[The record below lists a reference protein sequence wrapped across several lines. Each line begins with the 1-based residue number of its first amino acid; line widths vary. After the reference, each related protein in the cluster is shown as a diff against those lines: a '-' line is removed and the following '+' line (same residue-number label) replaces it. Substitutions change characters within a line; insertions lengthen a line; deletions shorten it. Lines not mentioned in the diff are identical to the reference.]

1 MKPKFSGFN
10 QDSLQSA
17 DLHGIHRCGR
27 KQNGLPVL
35 HPSEMQSTYFLDR
48 ESEDVRRYYSI
59 EEGTRMK
66 RILTMTSTCVMAVA
80 LSGGL
85 AKAQP
90 VNEPVSKTCRE
101 GPRERETEIQKIE
114 PFKVFDNLYHVGPC
128 YVSAWILTTPQG
140 DIMFDSAQEPFVD
153 KVIDNIKK
161 VGVKLGDIKYII
173 INHGHIDHAGG
184 AARLKE
190 FTGARVVAAPEDW
203 SMIEALNG
211 RPNNRDAGKATV
223 TPKRDMEVR
232 EGDHLDLGDQHLII
246 HTAPGHTPGN
256 LFIEGLLLK
265 DGAQTYK
272 GIWGGGG
279 VGAPGLEG
287 AKQGV
292 INAQKLMAVRGVQV
306 YLMTHSWQPPDGYP
320 GGGIL
325 ERSKLL
331 ATRKPG
337 DPHPFVD
344 PASWEARAKQS
355 LETAQKVLAQEQAKA
370 AAAQ

>member
-1 MKPKFSGFN
+1 
-10 QDSLQSA
+10 
-17 DLHGIHRCGR
+17 
-27 KQNGLPVL
+27 
-35 HPSEMQSTYFLDR
+35 
-48 ESEDVRRYYSI
+48 
-59 EEGTRMK
+59 MK
-66 RILTMTSTCVMAVA
+66 RILIMTATSVMAVA
-80 LSGGL
+80 LSDGL

-90 VNEPVSKTCRE
+90 VDEPISKTCRE

-211 RPNNRDAGKATV
+211 RPNNRDAGKATA

-325 ERSKLL
+325 ERAKLL
-331 ATRKPG
+331 AARKPG

-355 LETAQKVLAQEQAKA
+355 LETEKKVLAQEQAKA
-370 AAAQ
+370 AAAK

>member
-1 MKPKFSGFN
+1 LKPKFCGFN

-27 KQNGLPVL
+27 KQNGLPVI
-35 HPSEMQSTYFLDR
+35 HPSEMQSIYFLGR

-66 RILTMTSTCVMAVA
+66 RILTMTSTCAMAVA

-265 DGAQTYK
+265 DGTQTYK

-325 ERSKLL
+325 ERAKLL
-331 ATRKPG
+331 AARKPG

>member
-1 MKPKFSGFN
+1 MK
-10 QDSLQSA
+10 
-17 DLHGIHRCGR
+17 H
-27 KQNGLPVL
+27 
-35 HPSEMQSTYFLDR
+35 
-48 ESEDVRRYYSI
+48 
-59 EEGTRMK
+59 
-66 RILTMTSTCVMAVA
+66 ILTMAAICLVVA
-80 LSGGL
+80 LSDDL
-85 AKAQP
+85 VMAQP
-90 VNEPVSKTCRE
+90 ADEPVSKVCRE
-101 GPRERETEIQKIE
+101 GPRAREIEIQKME

-128 YVSAWILTTPQG
+128 FVSAWILTTPQG

-153 KVIDNIKK
+153 KVMDNIKK
-161 VGVKLGDIKYII
+161 VGVNPRDIKFIV

-190 FTGARVVAAPEDW
+190 FTGARVVATPEDW
-203 SMIEALNG
+203 TMIEGLNG
-211 RPNNRDAGKATV
+211 RPNNRDGDKPTV
-223 TPKRDMEVR
+223 TPKRDMEVH

-265 DGAQTYK
+265 DGNRTYK

-292 INAQKLMAVRGVQV
+292 INAQKLNAVQGVQV
-306 YLMTHSWQPPDGYP
+306 YLMTHSWEPPDGYP
-320 GGGIL
+320 GGGIH
-325 ERSKLL
+325 ERAKLL

-344 PASWEARAKQS
+344 AASWDARAKRS
-355 LETAQKVLAQEQAKA
+355 LETAQSVLAQEQAKTA
-370 AAAQ
+370 APK